1 MWRIVILFISG
12 AAALLTSGPAL
23 AQPSE
28 NGRISLGHQIAISI
42 CNNCHADPTSSRKN
56 AIGPKLEDIANV
68 PSTTA
73 QSLKEFLGSRHKRHM
88 PDFIL
93 SKANTDDVIAYILSL
108 KHD

>member
-1 MWRIVILFISG
+1 M
-12 AAALLTSGPAL
+12 L

-28 NGRISLGHQIAISI
+28 SASISLGHQIAITI
-42 CNNCHADPTSSRKN
+42 CNHCHEDPISSRKT
-56 AIGPKLEDIANV
+56 AIGPKLKDIASV

-73 QSLKEFLGSRHKRHM
+73 QSLKEFLGSRHKRRM

-93 SKANTDDVIAYILSL
+93 SKADTDDVVAYILSL

>member
-1 MWRIVILFISG
+1 MWGVVILFISG
-12 AAALLTSGPAL
+12 AVALLTLSPTL

-28 NGRISLGHQIAISI
+28 SGSISLGHQIAITI
-42 CNNCHADPTSSRKN
+42 CNHCHEDPTSSRKT

-73 QSLKEFLGSRHKRHM
+73 QSLKEFLGSRHKRRM

-93 SKANTDDVIAYILSL
+93 SKADTDDVVAYILSL

>member
-12 AAALLTSGPAL
+12 AAALLTLEPTL

-28 NGRISLGHQIAISI
+28 SGSVSRGHQIATTI
-42 CNNCHADPTSSRKN
+42 CNHCHEDPTSSRKT
-56 AIGPKLEDIANV
+56 AIGPKLEDISKV

-108 KHD
+108 RHD